1 MALMNRTPEKL
12 AIKIVLGTLFLIWLL
27 VAAKKIQAEE
37 YAVPNSGSPYLN
49 LNEVA
54 LDTIL
59 HIPTGLE
66 VTLDQ
71 MIEVVQSARVIYVGE
86 THDNLEAHRAQL
98 EVIKRLE
105 KKFPGK
111 ITVGMEMFRQSAK
124 ADLESWRNGNVTS
137 AEFKTLFSENWGPGF
152 KLYQPIFDF
161 LKENSIPLIGLKSSR
176 ETEALLRAEGPE
188 LHPESFPEMDTT
200 DRHHRNF
207 SMSLFGGHA
216 DHAEALKKPYQML
229 LLWEESMA
237 QTVAR
242 FLKNH
247 DDRKLVVLAGG
258 FHVQY
263 GFGIPKRAFRRIPHA
278 YSIILPTVTEL
289 PTELKDREMTVEHVS
304 IPLYA
309 GDFAWRLEYKVLP
322 ENKVKLG
329 IQLKES
335 DAGISVLFVAENSN
349 AQRAGILTGDVLLAL
364 GGKMI
369 QGVDDLI
376 ARLQTFAIG
385 EQVTIRLKRGVEE
398 MAVDVRLQEV
408 TR

>member
-1 MALMNRTPEKL
+1 MNRTPEKL
-12 AIKIVLGTLFLIWLL
+12 AIKIVLATLFLIWLL

-37 YAVPNSGSPYLN
+37 YAVPNSGSPYIN
-49 LNEVA
+49 LNEVG
-54 LDTIL
+54 LDKIL

-66 VTLDQ
+66 VTLEQ
-71 MIEVVQSARVIYVGE
+71 MIEVVQGARVIYVGE

-98 EVIKRLE
+98 EVIKRLA

-124 ADLESWRNGNVTS
+124 ADLESWQNGNVTP
-137 AEFKTLFSENWGPGF
+137 AEFKALFSENWGPGF
-152 KLYQPIFDF
+152 KHYQPIFNF

-200 DRHHRNF
+200 DRLHKSF

-263 GFGIPKRAFRRIPHA
+263 GFGIPKRAFRRIPHT

-289 PTELKDREMTVEHVS
+289 PAELKDREMTVEHVS

-322 ENKVKLG
+322 GNTVKLG
-329 IQLKES
+329 IHLKES
-335 DAGISVLFVAENSN
+335 EAGISVLLVGENSN

-364 GGKMI
+364 GGEKI
-369 QGVDDLI
+369 RGVDDLVT
-376 ARLQTFAIG
+376 RLQTFKVG
-385 EQVTIRLKRGVEE
+385 ESVTIRLQRDVEE
-398 MAVDVRLQEV
+398 MDVDVLLQKV
-408 TR
+408 TP

>member
-1 MALMNRTPEKL
+1 MNPTPEKL

-27 VAAKKIQAEE
+27 LAAKKSQAEE
-37 YAVPNSGSPYLN
+37 YAVPNSGSPYIN
-49 LNEVA
+49 LNDVGM
-54 LDTIL
+54 DQIL
-59 HIPTGLE
+59 HVPTGLQ

-71 MIEVVQSARVIYVGE
+71 MIEVVQGSSVIYIGE

-98 EVIKRLE
+98 EVIQRLV

-124 ADLESWRNGNVTS
+124 ADLIRWQNGDMTPG
-137 AEFKTLFSENWGPGF
+137 EFKALFNKNWGPGF

-176 ETEALLRAEGPE
+176 ETETRLRKEGPE
-188 LHPESFPEMDTT
+188 LHPENFPEMDLS
-200 DRHHRNF
+200 DRHHKTF

-229 LLWEESMA
+229 LLWEEAMA
-237 QTVAR
+237 HAVAE
-242 FLKNH
+242 FLKNNA
-247 DDRKLVVLAGG
+247 DRKLVVLAGG

-263 GFGIPKRAFRRIPHA
+263 GFGIPKRAFRRVPHA

-289 PTELKDREMTVEHVS
+289 PAELKDREMTVEHVS

-335 DAGISVLFVAENSN
+335 EQGVKVLFVGENSN
-349 AQRAGILTGDVLLAL
+349 AQNAGILTGDVLLAL
-364 GGKMI
+364 SGKNI
-369 QGVDDLI
+369 QGVDDLVT
-376 ARLQTFAIG
+376 RLQTFAIG
-385 EQVTIRLKRGVEE
+385 EQVTIRLKRGLEE
-398 MAVDVRLQEV
+398 MDVGVLLRKI
-408 TR
+408 TP

>member
-1 MALMNRTPEKL
+1 MNTTPEKL

-27 VAAKKIQAEE
+27 LAAKKGQTEE
-37 YAVPNSGSPYLN
+37 YAVPNSGSPYIN
-49 LNEVA
+49 LND
-54 LDTIL
+54 LGMDQIL
-59 HIPTGLE
+59 HIPTGIQ

-71 MIEVVQSARVIYVGE
+71 MIEVVQGSSVIYVGE

-98 EVIKRLE
+98 EVIQRLE

-124 ADLESWRNGNVTS
+124 ADLERWHDGDMSS
-137 AEFKTLFSENWGPGF
+137 SEFKALFNKNWGPGF

-161 LKENSIPLIGLKSSR
+161 LKENSIPLIGMKSSR
-176 ETEALLRAEGPE
+176 ETEARLRKEGPAV
-188 LHPESFPEMDTT
+188 HPENFPEMDTS
-200 DRHHRNF
+200 DRLHKTF
-207 SMSLFGGHA
+207 SMSLFGGHSN
-216 DHAEALKKPYQML
+216 HAEALKKPYQML
-229 LLWEESMA
+229 LLWEEAMA
-237 QTVAR
+237 HAVAE
-242 FLKNH
+242 FLKNNT
-247 DDRKLVVLAGG
+247 DRKLVVLAGG

-289 PTELKDREMTVEHVS
+289 PAELKDREMTVEHVS

-335 DAGISVLFVAENSN
+335 EQGVSVLFVGENSN
-349 AQRAGILTGDVLLAL
+349 AQNAGILTGDVLLAL
-364 GGKMI
+364 SGKNI
-369 QGVDDLI
+369 QGVDDLVT
-376 ARLQTFAIG
+376 RLQNFAIG
-385 EQVTIRLKRGVEE
+385 DQVTIRLKRGMEE
-398 MAVDVRLQEV
+398 MDVDVLLRKIDP
-408 TR
+408 